1 MITQITQ
8 DEVNQITEYKLRE
21 RLARRKFLNALLL
34 LLEAQ
39 SDQSTLE
46 LATQSG
52 GELELAREFYESQ
65 LARISAFV
73 APASALISQ
82 YHALLAAAQVAD
94 PTIFFGEVPPAAQ

>member
-1 MITQITQ
+1 MITQDQ
-8 DEVNQITEYKLRE
+8 ANAITEYKLRE
-21 RLARRKFLNALLL
+21 RLTRRKFLNALII

-65 LARISAFV
+65 LARISAFL
-73 APASALISQ
+73 APASAIISQ
-82 YHALLAAAQVAD
+82 FHQLMAAAQAAD
-94 PTIFFGEVPPAAQ
+94 PSLFFGEVPSVGQ